1 MWKYLTLGL
10 TGNCDYS
17 CNFFF
22 QNRIEY
28 LVLRLKVGGL
38 TMKKSISTCVAI
50 GILSTFAMVSV
61 AVAQLSHP
69 NKEQLSDLY
78 SGKAYSPF
86 AGRTF
91 PDRLLWGDSHLHT
104 SLSMDAGGF
113 GNRLGLRDAYRFAR
127 GEEVTASSGQP
138 VRLARP
144 LDWLAITDHSDGMG
158 LINDILAASPLVT
171 RYEQGARW
179 SKGMRAGGQ
188 EAVNATLD
196 LIAAGSQGTIDP
208 EMLANYSP
216 GSRRYATLWDAV
228 IDAAEEY
235 NDPGEFTA
243 FIAFEWTSLVNGGNM
258 HRNVIFRD
266 NGDRARQ
273 VVPFTMLPPMGST
286 DPLDLYKYLEN
297 YEAKTN
303 GAVMALAHNGNL
315 SNGIMFPVDAQY
327 TGKALDKFY
336 VEQRAKWERIYEI
349 TQIKGDGEAHPFL
362 SPDDEF
368 ADYGTWDVGNLD
380 LSQAK
385 TDDMLAHE
393 YAREALK
400 NGLALEEEFGTN
412 PYKFGF
418 TGATDSHTSLSTAE
432 EGNFFGK
439 HTGYEPSPERLTHPF
454 MKTENGEIFSWMML
468 ASGIT
473 AVWAQE
479 NTRASI
485 FDAMDRKEIYA
496 TTGPRMLVRFFGGW
510 DFTGADINSR
520 EPAFRGYE
528 KGVPMGADL
537 SAPPEGAKTPSF
549 MVYALRDVIGA
560 NLDRIQIVKGWLD
573 SGGKTHEKVYNVAW
587 SDDRKPGADG
597 KLPAVGNTVD
607 IASASWTN
615 TIGASE
621 LATVW
626 TDPDFDPAESAFYYA
641 RVLEI
646 PTPPWYAYDAFRFGI
661 EIPEDAPASQQE
673 RAYTSPIWYTP

>member
-1 MWKYLTLGL
+1 MRKIVPICLAICLVT
-10 TGNCDYS
+10 
-17 CNFFF
+17 FF
-22 QNRIEY
+22 
-28 LVLRLKVGGL
+28 
-38 TMKKSISTCVAI
+38 TISRAATTTTSAAQE
-50 GILSTFAMVSV
+50 GQTSR
-61 AVAQLSHP
+61 AQLS
-69 NKEQLSDLY
+69 KVY
-78 SGKAYSPF
+78 SGQAYSPY

-91 PDRLLWGDSHLHT
+91 PERPLWGDTHLHT

-113 GNRLGLRDAYRFAR
+113 GNRVGLRDAYRLAR
-127 GEEVTASSGQP
+127 GEEIMASSGQP

-144 LDWLAITDHSDGMG
+144 LDWLVITDHSDGMG
-158 LINDILAASPLVT
+158 FILDILAASPLVT
-171 RYEQGARW
+171 AYEQGARW
-179 SKGMRAGGQ
+179 SEAMRAGGQ
-188 EAVNATLD
+188 EAVDATLD
-196 LIAAGSQGTIDP
+196 LITTVSQNAIDP
-208 EMLANYSP
+208 EMMANYSP
-216 GSRRYATLWDAV
+216 GSRRYSTIWDEV
-228 IDAAEEY
+228 IDAAEEF

-243 FIAFEWTSLVNGGNM
+243 LIGFEWTSLVNGGNM

-286 DPLDLYKYLEN
+286 DPLDLYRYLEA

-315 SNGIMFPVDAQY
+315 SNGIMFPLDAQY
-327 TGKALDKFY
+327 TGRALDTFY

-349 TQIKGDGEAHPFL
+349 TQIKGDGETHPFL

-380 LSQAK
+380 LSVAK
-385 TDDMLAHE
+385 TDDMLAAE

-400 NGLALEEEFGTN
+400 IGLVLEQRFGTN
-412 PYKFGF
+412 PYKFGL

-432 EGNFFGK
+432 ENNFFGK

-454 MKTENGEIFSWMML
+454 MKNENGEIFSWMML

-473 AVWAQE
+473 GVYAHD

-496 TTGPRMLVRFFGGW
+496 TTGPRMMVRFFGGW
-510 DFTGADINSR
+510 SFTDDDMNSR

-537 SAPPEGAKTPSF
+537 PGPEEGEEAPSF

-573 SGGKTHEKVYNVAW
+573 SDGNTHEKVYNVAW
-587 SDDRKPGADG
+587 SDGRTLGADG
-597 KLPAVGNTVD
+597 SLPAVGNTVD
-607 IASASWTN
+607 LASATWANS
-615 TIGASE
+615 IGASE

-626 TDPDFDPAESAFYYA
+626 TDPDFDPAASSFYYA

-661 EIPEDAPASQQE
+661 DMPAGAPTSQQE
-673 RAYTSPIWYTP
+673 RAYTSPIWYTPQRP